1 MKTLLTMSEDEML
14 NTVKSIVKEAF
25 AKNIKINALNCSAD
39 ELNKCI
45 EEKISK
51 AKIFTAKHTAIEM
64 LERILVS
71 PSINLSYE
79 KRKAIVY
86 ELTHGLARDCNYKEL
101 AMGLTMARFE
111 LNQKD
116 YKAIYNY
123 KQENR

>member
-1 MKTLLTMSEDEML
+1 MKTFLTMSEDEML

-25 AKNIKINALNCSAD
+25 VRNIKVNGLNCSAD

-45 EEKISK
+45 EEKISE
-51 AKIFTAKHTAIEM
+51 AKIFTAKHTAIEI

-86 ELTHGLARDCNYKEL
+86 ELTHDLVKDCNHKEL
-101 AMGLTMARFE
+101 ATGLTMARFG